1 MATKPKVWVVRDQ
14 TMEARRQK
22 AFEDYWSLG
31 MHRTLNKLLTH
42 YRRVA
47 REEGAQA
54 VPTLSRDQLY
64 RWAKE
69 DNWEAR
75 AKQRDREIYEQ
86 ARKTIAEARTEG
98 FRHLAEL
105 LPKALDVLERIL
117 THPDDNLF
125 TPSVRLR
132 AAELVIQ
139 MANLKVVQDA
149 ETDKAQEQA
158 LKPPPPP
165 SADIVDFDQYYREL
179 VTKGR

>member
-1 MATKPKVWVVRDQ
+1 MAKPKVWVVRDQ

-31 MHRTLNKLLTH
+31 MHRSLNKLLTH
-42 YRRVA
+42 YRKVA
-47 REEGAQA
+47 QVEGPQA

-75 AKQRDREIYEQ
+75 AKERDREIYEL

-139 MANLKVVQDA
+139 MANLKVVPDQEA
-149 ETDKAQEQA
+149 EKQA
-158 LKPPPPP
+158 AAPPPPPPPP

-179 VTKGR
+179 ISKGR